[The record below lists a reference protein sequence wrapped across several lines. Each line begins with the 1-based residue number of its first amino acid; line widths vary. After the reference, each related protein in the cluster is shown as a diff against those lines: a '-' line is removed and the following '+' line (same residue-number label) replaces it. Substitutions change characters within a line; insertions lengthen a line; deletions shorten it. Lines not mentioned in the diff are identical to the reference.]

1 MIIFCTSL
9 EPVNYFN
16 NFYPK
21 IKMIGLGNYLFQKP
35 WININKGKN
44 ISHKFHSYADL
55 TAQYF
60 VWKNF
65 LQKYNKNDWIGFAQY
80 RRFWIKKIINKE
92 YPIDKLEDLILT
104 KPDCTW
110 KNYEAVI
117 PSPFFFRNR
126 IIKITK
132 NFLLLKFLKDLNSIK
147 YKVSVLTQFEQSLG
161 YGGKDII
168 VDIIKML
175 PVEHQ
180 IGFKNFLND
189 RNYLSAHGMYI
200 SKKEIIENY
209 SNILFNWFLKCENIL
224 NKTNDLPLI
233 KNKRIFQYINERFL
247 DYWMSSN
254 LKVIRWPVAM
264 YNVEKKQIIPIG
276 VNI

>member
-1 MIIFCTSL
+1 M
-9 EPVNYFN
+9 
-16 NFYPK
+16 
-21 IKMIGLGNYLFQKP
+21 
-35 WININKGKN
+35 
-44 ISHKFHSYADL
+44 

-65 LQKYNKNDWIGFAQY
+65 LQKYSKNDWIGFAQY
-80 RRFWIKKIINKE
+80 RRFWIKKIIKKE
-92 YPIDKLEDLILT
+92 YPIDKLKDLILT

-110 KNYEAVI
+110 KNYEAVV
-117 PSPFFFRNR
+117 PSPLFFRNR
-126 IIKITK
+126 ITKITK

-168 VDIIKML
+168 VEIIKML

-180 IGFKNFLND
+180 IKFKNFLNN
-189 RNYLSAHGMYI
+189 RYYLSAHGMYI

-224 NKTNDLPLI
+224 NKRNDLPLI
-233 KNKRIFQYINERFL
+233 KNKKIFQYINERFL

-254 LKVIRWPVAM
+254 LKVIRWPIAM
-264 YNVEKKQIIPIG
+264 YNLEKKNYTNRCKYLI
-276 VNI
+276 NSN